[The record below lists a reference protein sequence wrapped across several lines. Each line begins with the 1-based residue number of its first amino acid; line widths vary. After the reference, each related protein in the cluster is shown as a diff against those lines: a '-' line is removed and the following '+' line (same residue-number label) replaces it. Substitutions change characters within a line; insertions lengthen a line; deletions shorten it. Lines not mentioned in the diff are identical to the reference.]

1 MPGYAMEIVGRGFSA
16 HTQSKTRTWQGLA
29 MREVL
34 PGISHRTINGS
45 VVPVAWN
52 YLNYVIDKTKPV
64 YATIIKADIGG
75 VGGHVVVHPHVMQEV
90 IRHIAENS
98 QDLISAFFVSGA
110 GDDISINLV
119 HQRGYNDPAIQ
130 QLCFKAFDGAIET
143 ARQLGLYGPGQDMVK
158 TEDSEGKMRYVFEQT
173 GNISGAG
180 PSIAEIMLDP
190 IQTQN
195 QVLFVWSDKTDP
207 GSYSIPLYKS
217 FGQIWMQDSQILA
230 FSNAR
235 NGNYFLVQDVELKD
249 AAAEMGKT
257 TDEVG
262 QMGSGLVML
271 RSGVDDRMIAT
282 ILSDRDR
289 FAIKAIFGIDE
300 NGRPARRIV
309 SVSTDKLHNIGGE
322 YLGKDDP
329 VMLMLAQKDQAA
341 PGEIVRAGWSKPFL
355 VAGNC
360 RGSHNAVLMP
370 SVLFSGTEYSSNPV
384 VTSATVSVHTPTG
397 YIGGMVDN
405 FYGPAWEHIRQ
416 QAAIHDTWFHE
427 AHGFFQPKELNKGAL
442 EYQKGFMEALK
453 IASRMRRYFDL
464 NGPTSMDDAA
474 TALVDLTGKIRAEG
488 VAAAKHTGPEVD

>member
-1 MPGYAMEIVGRGFSA
+1 MAGAVMEVASRGFSV

-34 PGISHRTINGS
+34 PGISHQTINGS

-52 YLNYVIDKTKPV
+52 YLNFVVDKTKPV
-64 YATIIKADIGG
+64 FASIIKADIGG

-98 QDLISAFFVSGA
+98 KDLISAFFVSGA
-110 GDDISINLV
+110 GDDISINLI
-119 HQRGYNDPAIQ
+119 HQRGYNNPDIQ
-130 QLCFKAFDGAIET
+130 QLCFNAFDKAIET

-158 TEDSEGKMRYVFEQT
+158 TKDSDGNLRYVFEQT

-180 PSIAEIMLDP
+180 PSIAEIQLDP
-190 IQTQN
+190 KQTQN

-207 GSYSIPLYKS
+207 GSYSIPLYKN
-217 FGQIWMQDSQILA
+217 FGQIWMQDAQMLA

-235 NGNYFLVQDVELKD
+235 NGSYFLVQDVELKD

-262 QMGSGLVML
+262 QMGSGLIML
-271 RSGVDDRMIAT
+271 RSGVDDRLLAT
-282 ILSDRDR
+282 VLSDRDR
-289 FAIKAIFGIDE
+289 FAVKAVFGIDE
-300 NGRPARRIV
+300 QGNPVRRIV

-341 PGEIVRAGWSKPFL
+341 PGEIIRAGWMEPFL

-360 RGSHNAVLMP
+360 RGSHHAVLMP

-384 VTSATVSVHTPTG
+384 VTSATVSVYTPTG

-405 FYGPAWEHIRQ
+405 FYGPAWDHVRE
-416 QAAIHDTWFHE
+416 QAAIHDTWFHR
-427 AHGFFQPKELNKGAL
+427 AHGFFQPKELSKGAL
-442 EYQKGFMEALK
+442 EYQKGFMEALR
-453 IASRMRRYFDL
+453 IASRMRRYFDV
-464 NGPTSMDDAA
+464 NGPTSMDEA
-474 TALVDLTGKIRAEG
+474 VGKLAGVSARVRAEG
-488 VAAAKHTGPEVD
+488 VAAADHTGPEVD